1 MKIPNFPYLSLTVSS
16 LPTMVSPNFT
26 NMFDYNY
33 EAKRLRV
40 VQTKDMKV
48 VLEVPKEVISLS
60 KDKDEIDSVR
70 EIYAKVH
77 FSRKNVINVMN
88 DKTDR
93 RTQWHFVEDKDDPN
107 KINLKIQTCY

>member
-1 MKIPNFPYLSLTVSS
+1 
-16 LPTMVSPNFT
+16 
-26 NMFDYNY
+26 MFDYNY